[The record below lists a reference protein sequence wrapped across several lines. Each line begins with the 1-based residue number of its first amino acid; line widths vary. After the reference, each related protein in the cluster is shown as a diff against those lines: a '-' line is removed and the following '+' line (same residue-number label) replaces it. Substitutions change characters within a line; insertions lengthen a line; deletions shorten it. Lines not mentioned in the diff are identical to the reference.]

1 MKKYFTDIFSGI
13 WNLLKGMKITG
24 KVLVSPA
31 VTECY
36 PEKRDEL
43 QPKERFRAELTM
55 PHNENNEHK
64 CTACGI
70 CAMNCPNQTI
80 TVNKSKITDENGK
93 PKIVLDQYLYDLGSC
108 IFCGLCTR
116 VCPQGAIEF
125 TNNFEHAV
133 YTRSKLIK
141 QLNKP
146 GSKKVE
152 VAKPVAP
159 AAKPASAPAQQEKEA
174 APKQENENNQ

>member
-80 TVNKSKITDENGK
+80 TVKKSKITDENGK
-93 PKIVLDQYLYDLGSC
+93 PKIYW
-108 IFCGLCTR
+108 
-116 VCPQGAIEF
+116 
-125 TNNFEHAV
+125 TNTSTTLAAV
-133 YTRSKLIK
+133 FSAAFVPECVHKALLSSPTTSST
-141 QLNKP
+141 Q
-146 GSKKVE
+146 ST
-152 VAKPVAP
+152 P
-159 AAKPASAPAQQEKEA
+159 AAS
-174 APKQENENNQ
+174 

>member
-80 TVNKSKITDENGK
+80 TVKKSKITDENGK
-93 PKIVLDQYLYDLGSC
+93 PKIVLDQYLYDIGSC

-116 VCPQGAIEF
+116 VCPQLRARSLHPQQADQAIEQAGQQKGGGCK
-125 TNNFEHAV
+125 TGSACGKTCTSRTE
-133 YTRSKLIK
+133 RS
-141 QLNKP
+141 
-146 GSKKVE
+146 GY
-152 VAKPVAP
+152 A
-159 AAKPASAPAQQEKEA
+159 
-174 APKQENENNQ
+174 

>member
-13 WNLLKGMKITG
+13 WNLLKGLNVTR

-31 VTECY
+31 VTQCY

-43 QPKERFRAELTM
+43 KPQARFRAELTM

-80 TVNKSKITDENGK
+80 AVTKNKITDENGK
-93 PKIVLDQYLYDLGSC
+93 PKIILDKYTYDLGSC

-133 YTRSKLIK
+133 FTRSKLVK
-141 QLNKP
+141 QLNQP
-146 GSKKVE
+146 GSKKME
-152 VAKPVAP
+152 VAKPAP
-159 AAKPASAPAQQEKEA
+159 AAQPKPAEAKEN
-174 APKQENENNQ
+174 NENKQ